1 MLCKGLPLVA
11 AFGFVIISTPD
22 AKADLCF
29 RYQNTSSGLSSR
41 GEQSFLQKTR
51 ANRWRCSRMEV
62 FWALQLVLSA
72 LVQLVLPSS
81 FNIPTTVALPT
92 TSSSGI
98 CRLQIQNGTLPTV
111 SSTCRGTLAGGTFFH
126 EFNDGIIQVCS
137 GIQVPSGGGGQCIPF
152 KQHHTVE
159 PSTTPNDE
167 PTTVPK
173 K

>member
-29 RYQNTSSGLSSR
+29 RYQNTSSGTLVAR
-41 GEQSFLQKTR
+41 GAKLPAENTCEPLAMFEDGGFLGAATGTI
-51 ANRWRCSRMEV
+51 CV
-62 FWALQLVLSA
+62 SA
-72 LVQLVLPSS
+72 TG
-81 FNIPTTVALPT
+81 FTVIFQYTYDGCVADYFE
-92 TSSSGI
+92 SGI

-126 EFNDGIIQVCS
+126 EFNDGIIEVCS
-137 GIQVPSGGGGQCIPF
+137 GIQVPSGGGGQCRPF
-152 KQHHTVE
+152 KHHTVE

-167 PTTVPK
+167 PSMVPK